1 MVRPVKP
8 LDERK
13 IRINISL
20 DKRVYNN
27 LRPKVKNVSGLI
39 ENLVKMWLGF
49 NQNSESLRRELNPR
63 PPDYKSGAQPLSY

>member
-20 DKRVYNN
+20 DKHVYNN

-39 ENLVKMWLGF
+39 ENLVKMLGF
-49 NQNSESLRRELNPR
+49 NQNLKCLARDSNPCLGLER
-63 PPDYKSGAQPLSY
+63 AE

>member
-39 ENLVKMWLGF
+39 ENLVKM
-49 NQNSESLRRELNPR
+49 
-63 PPDYKSGAQPLSY
+63 